1 MKIVAY
7 VPMKLNNERLSN
19 KNTRSFDNGRPLL
32 TYILETLCQTKGLSD
47 VYAYCSDETIKQY
60 LPDQVKYL
68 TRSISLDR
76 SETKINEVML
86 SFAKDVEADIY
97 VLAHATAPFI
107 SAASIENGISKI
119 VNEGYD
125 SALAV
130 TKLQDFLW
138 KDGKPFN
145 YNPSFVPR
153 TQDLPPM
160 YAETTGLYIYTRD
173 LIINQNRRVG
183 ERPYLIPVSK
193 IEAIDINES
202 IDFDVANAI
211 FNKNMPLNSENFYIR
226 VSK

>member
-32 TYILETLCQTKGLSD
+32 TYILDTLCQTKGLSD
-47 VYAYCSDETIKQY
+47 VYAYCSNETIKQY

-68 TRSISLDR
+68 TRSILLDR

-86 SFAKDVEADIY
+86 SFAQDVEADIY

-107 SAASIENGISKI
+107 SAASIEDGISKI

-145 YNPSFVPR
+145 YNPEFVPR

-160 YAETTGLYIYTRD
+160 YTETTGLYIYTRE
-173 LIINQNRRVG
+173 LIINHHRRIG

-193 IEAIDINES
+193 IEAIDINEPL
-202 IDFDVANAI
+202 DFEIANAV
-211 FNKNMPLNSENFYIR
+211 FNKTVRLKSAPIDVGMN
-226 VSK
+226 